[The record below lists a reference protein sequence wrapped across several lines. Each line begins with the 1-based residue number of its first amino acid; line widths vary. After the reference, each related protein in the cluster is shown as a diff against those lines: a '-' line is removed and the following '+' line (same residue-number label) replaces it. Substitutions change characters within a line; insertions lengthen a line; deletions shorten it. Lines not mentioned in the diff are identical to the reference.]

1 MKIRKTSTNTPDT
14 DEGLI
19 LMNARRKEKKERNK
33 NKSKPRNTSE
43 WLSLGTDLKKW
54 FDEHNEENSFISG
67 LHKQNLTWSQIKAW
81 RSESEDFNNAVAYCL
96 QLCQTRREQYLEKE
110 GKLAS
115 IYLREHPLY
124 VPMLGDYEKELK
136 EKGESLSETQKQLHE
151 EIVKKILGK

>member
-1 MKIRKTSTNTPDT
+1 MKIDNRKPHQMSDLT
-14 DEGLI
+14 
-19 LMNARRKEKKERNK
+19 LMNARRKEKKELL
-33 NKSKPRNTSE
+33 KSKRKPKNTSE
-43 WLSLGTDLKKW
+43 WHALGEELKKW
-54 FDEHNEENSFISG
+54 FEDHAEEASFISG
-67 LHKQNLTWSQIKAW
+67 LHKQNLTWTQIKSW
-81 RSESEDFNNAVAYCL
+81 RLESEDFNDSVAYCL
-96 QLCQTRREQYLEKE
+96 QLCQTRREAYLHAE